1 MKRKKKLKTKN
12 FLVFI
17 IIIILII
24 TSIIYGIN
32 KSKNNNTN
40 SKEQNKIENKDKVN
54 NTKELTELE
63 KAKKDLAYYKDE
75 YEDAYK
81 EYREKNKDLSI
92 EKVIINV
99 NIGLNYDYYTHT
111 KATKD
116 LNTNT
121 ILVNKYNYLTEDYVP
136 ENLQTVDKKY
146 SSKTLQLVDY
156 AKEAF
161 EELSEAASKENYTVL
176 AMSSYRSYQYQYNLY
191 NRYVNTDG
199 IEAADTYS
207 ARPGYS
213 EHQTGL
219 AVDVYNGKE
228 DFTNF
233 EKTKEYNW
241 MQDNAY
247 KFGFILRFPKDK
259 VLETGYQYESWH
271 YRYVG
276 KEIAEYILYA
286 KEKGCSMQGTEDPAV
301 EHLQV
306 LV

>member
-92 EKVIINV
+92 EKVITNV

-121 ILVNKYNYLTEDYVP
+121 ILVNKYNYLTEDYIP
-136 ENLQTVDKKY
+136 ENLQTVNKKY

-191 NRYVNTDG
+191 NRYVSTDG
-199 IEAADTYS
+199 VEAADTYS

-276 KEIAEYILYA
+276 KEIAKYIHDNNLCFEEYYA
-286 KEKGCSMQGTEDPAV
+286 T
-301 EHLQV
+301 HLIK
-306 LV
+306 

>member
-75 YEDAYK
+75 YENTYK

-92 EKVIINV
+92 EKVITNV

-271 YRYVG
+271 YIYVG
-276 KEIAEYILYA
+276 KEIAKYIHDNNLCFEEYYA
-286 KEKGCSMQGTEDPAV
+286 T
-301 EHLQV
+301 HLIK
-306 LV
+306 

>member
-32 KSKNNNTN
+32 KSKNNNTD
-40 SKEQNKIENKDKVN
+40 SKEPNKIENKDKAN

-63 KAKKDLAYYKDE
+63 KAKKDLDYYKDE
-75 YEDAYK
+75 YENDYK

-92 EKVIINV
+92 EKVITNV

-191 NRYVNTDG
+191 NRYVSTDG
-199 IEAADTYS
+199 VEAADTYS

-276 KEIAEYILYA
+276 KEIAKYIHDNNLCFEEYYA
-286 KEKGCSMQGTEDPAV
+286 T
-301 EHLQV
+301 HLIK
-306 LV
+306 

>member
-40 SKEQNKIENKDKVN
+40 SKKKNKIENKDKVN
-54 NTKELTELE
+54 DTKELTELE

-276 KEIAEYILYA
+276 KEIAKYIHDNNLCFEEYYA
-286 KEKGCSMQGTEDPAV
+286 T
-301 EHLQV
+301 HLIK
-306 LV
+306 

>member
-40 SKEQNKIENKDKVN
+40 SKKQNKIENKDKVN
-54 NTKELTELE
+54 NTKKLTELE

-199 IEAADTYS
+199 SEAADTYS

-213 EHQTGL
+213 EHQTCL

-276 KEIAEYILYA
+276 KEIAKYIHDNNLCFEEYYA
-286 KEKGCSMQGTEDPAV
+286 T
-301 EHLQV
+301 HLIK
-306 LV
+306 

>member
-1 MKRKKKLKTKN
+1 MKRKKKLKTKS

-17 IIIILII
+17 VIIILII

-32 KSKNNNTN
+32 KSKNNNTS
-40 SKEQNKIENKDKVN
+40 SKESNKIENKDKVN

-63 KAKKDLAYYKDE
+63 KAKKDLDYYKDE
-75 YEDAYK
+75 YENDYK

-92 EKVIINV
+92 EKVITNV

-161 EELSEAASKENYTVL
+161 EELSEAAAKENYTVL

-191 NRYVNTDG
+191 NRYVSTDG
-199 IEAADTYS
+199 VEAADTYS

-219 AVDVYNGKE
+219 AVDVYNGKI

-233 EKTKEYNW
+233 ENTKEYNW

-276 KEIAEYILYA
+276 KEIAKYIHDNNLCFEEYYA
-286 KEKGCSMQGTEDPAV
+286 T
-301 EHLQV
+301 HLIK
-306 LV
+306 

>member
-32 KSKNNNTN
+32 KSKNNNTS
-40 SKEQNKIENKDKVN
+40 SKESNKIENKDKVN

-63 KAKKDLAYYKDE
+63 KAKKDLDYYKDE
-75 YEDAYK
+75 YENDYK

-92 EKVIINV
+92 EKVITNV

-111 KATKD
+111 KATKN

-161 EELSEAASKENYTVL
+161 EELSEAAAKENYTVL

-191 NRYVNTDG
+191 NRYVSTDG
-199 IEAADTYS
+199 VEAADTYS

-219 AVDVYNGKE
+219 AVDVYNGKI

-276 KEIAEYILYA
+276 KEIAKYIHDNNLCFEEYYA
-286 KEKGCSMQGTEDPAV
+286 T
-301 EHLQV
+301 HLIK
-306 LV
+306 

>member
-32 KSKNNNTN
+32 KSKNNNTS
-40 SKEQNKIENKDKVN
+40 SKEPNKIENKDKVN

-63 KAKKDLAYYKDE
+63 KAKKDLDYYKDE
-75 YEDAYK
+75 YENDYK

-92 EKVIINV
+92 EKVITNV

-111 KATKD
+111 KATED

-136 ENLQTVDKKY
+136 GNLQTVDKKY

-191 NRYVNTDG
+191 NRYVSTDG
-199 IEAADTYS
+199 VEAADTYS

-276 KEIAEYILYA
+276 KEIAKYIHDNNLCFEEYYA
-286 KEKGCSMQGTEDPAV
+286 T
-301 EHLQV
+301 HLIK
-306 LV
+306 

>member
-32 KSKNNNTN
+32 KSKNNKTN

-54 NTKELTELE
+54 DTKELTELE

-276 KEIAEYILYA
+276 KEIAKYIHDNNLCFEEYYA
-286 KEKGCSMQGTEDPAV
+286 T
-301 EHLQV
+301 HLIK
-306 LV
+306 

>member
-54 NTKELTELE
+54 DTKELTELE

-92 EKVIINV
+92 EKVITNV

-191 NRYVNTDG
+191 NRYVSTDG
-199 IEAADTYS
+199 VEAADTYS

-276 KEIAEYILYA
+276 KEIAKYIHDNNLCFEEYYA
-286 KEKGCSMQGTEDPAV
+286 T
-301 EHLQV
+301 HLIK
-306 LV
+306 

>member
-54 NTKELTELE
+54 DTKELTELE
-63 KAKKDLAYYKDE
+63 KAKKDLAYYKDGV
-75 YEDAYK
+75 DFQKRYK
-81 EYREKNKDLSI
+81 EIKNKDLSI
-92 EKVIINV
+92 EKVITNV

-276 KEIAEYILYA
+276 KEIAKYIHDNNLCFEEYYA
-286 KEKGCSMQGTEDPAV
+286 T
-301 EHLQV
+301 HLIK
-306 LV
+306 

>member
-63 KAKKDLAYYKDE
+63 KAKKDLDYYKDE
-75 YEDAYK
+75 YENDYK

-92 EKVIINV
+92 EKVITNV

-276 KEIAEYILYA
+276 KEIAKYIHDNNLCFEEYYA
-286 KEKGCSMQGTEDPAV
+286 T
-301 EHLQV
+301 HLIK
-306 LV
+306 

>member
-54 NTKELTELE
+54 DTKELTELE

-219 AVDVYNGKE
+219 AVDVYNGKKG
-228 DFTNF
+228 FANF

-259 VLETGYQYESWH
+259 VLETGYQYESWQIGRAH
-271 YRYVG
+271 V
-276 KEIAEYILYA
+276 
-286 KEKGCSMQGTEDPAV
+286 
-301 EHLQV
+301 
-306 LV
+306 

>member
-12 FLVFI
+12 FLIFI

-32 KSKNNNTN
+32 KSKNNNTS
-40 SKEQNKIENKDKVN
+40 SKEKNKIENKDKVD

-63 KAKKDLAYYKDE
+63 KAKKDLDYYIDE
-75 YEDAYK
+75 YENDYK
-81 EYREKNKDLSI
+81 EYREKNQDLSI
-92 EKVIINV
+92 EKVITNV

-191 NRYVNTDG
+191 NRYVSTDG
-199 IEAADTYS
+199 VEAADTYS

-276 KEIAEYILYA
+276 KEIAKYIHDNNLCFEEYYA
-286 KEKGCSMQGTEDPAV
+286 T
-301 EHLQV
+301 HLN
-306 LV
+306 

>member
-1 MKRKKKLKTKN
+1 MKKKKKLKTKN
-12 FLVFI
+12 ILVFI

-40 SKEQNKIENKDKVN
+40 SKESNKIENKDKVN

-63 KAKKDLAYYKDE
+63 KAKKDLDYYKDE
-75 YEDAYK
+75 YENDYK

-92 EKVIINV
+92 EKVITNV

-191 NRYVNTDG
+191 NRYVSTDG
-199 IEAADTYS
+199 VEAADTYS

-276 KEIAEYILYA
+276 KEIAKYIHDNNLCFEEYYA
-286 KEKGCSMQGTEDPAV
+286 T
-301 EHLQV
+301 HLIK
-306 LV
+306 

>member
-54 NTKELTELE
+54 DTKELTELE

-75 YEDAYK
+75 YEDVYK

-92 EKVIINV
+92 EKVITNV

-276 KEIAEYILYA
+276 KEIAKYIHDNNLCFEEYYA
-286 KEKGCSMQGTEDPAV
+286 T
-301 EHLQV
+301 HLIK
-306 LV
+306 

>member
-40 SKEQNKIENKDKVN
+40 SKKQNKIENKDKVN
-54 NTKELTELE
+54 NTKKLTELE

-92 EKVIINV
+92 EKVITNV

-276 KEIAEYILYA
+276 KEIAKYIHDNNLCFEEYYA
-286 KEKGCSMQGTEDPAV
+286 T
-301 EHLQV
+301 HLIK
-306 LV
+306 

>member
-54 NTKELTELE
+54 DTKELTELE

-92 EKVIINV
+92 EKVITNV

-199 IEAADTYS
+199 VEAADTYS

-276 KEIAEYILYA
+276 KEIAKYIHDNNLCFEEYYA
-286 KEKGCSMQGTEDPAV
+286 T
-301 EHLQV
+301 HLIK
-306 LV
+306 

>member
-24 TSIIYGIN
+24 TSIIYGIT
-32 KSKNNNTN
+32 KSKSNNTD
-40 SKEQNKIENKDKVN
+40 SKGMNKIENKDKVN

-63 KAKKDLAYYKDE
+63 KAKKDLGYYKDE
-75 YEDAYK
+75 YEDDYK
-81 EYREKNKDLSI
+81 EYREKNKDLPI
-92 EKVIINV
+92 EKVITNV

-191 NRYVNTDG
+191 NRYVSTDG
-199 IEAADTYS
+199 VEAADTYS

-276 KEIAEYILYA
+276 KEIAKYIHDNNLCFEEYYA
-286 KEKGCSMQGTEDPAV
+286 T
-301 EHLQV
+301 HLIK
-306 LV
+306 

>member
-54 NTKELTELE
+54 DTKELTELE

-276 KEIAEYILYA
+276 KEIAKYIHDNNLCFEEYYA
-286 KEKGCSMQGTEDPAV
+286 T
-301 EHLQV
+301 HLIK
-306 LV
+306 

>member
-54 NTKELTELE
+54 DTKELTELE

-199 IEAADTYS
+199 VEAADTYS

-276 KEIAEYILYA
+276 KEIAKYIHDNNLCFEEYYA
-286 KEKGCSMQGTEDPAV
+286 T
-301 EHLQV
+301 HLIK
-306 LV
+306 

>member
-24 TSIIYGIN
+24 TSIIYGIT
-32 KSKNNNTN
+32 KSKSNNTD
-40 SKEQNKIENKDKVN
+40 SKGMNKIENKDKVN

-63 KAKKDLAYYKDE
+63 KAKKDLGYYKDE
-75 YEDAYK
+75 YENDYK
-81 EYREKNKDLSI
+81 EYREKNKDLPI
-92 EKVIINV
+92 EKVITNV

-191 NRYVNTDG
+191 NRYVSTDG
-199 IEAADTYS
+199 VEAADTYS

-276 KEIAEYILYA
+276 KEIAKYIHDNNLCFEEYYA
-286 KEKGCSMQGTEDPAV
+286 T
-301 EHLQV
+301 HLN
-306 LV
+306 

>member
-63 KAKKDLAYYKDE
+63 TAKKDLAYYKDE

-191 NRYVNTDG
+191 NRYVSTDG
-199 IEAADTYS
+199 VKAADTYS

-276 KEIAEYILYA
+276 KEIAKYIHDNNLCFEEYYA
-286 KEKGCSMQGTEDPAV
+286 T
-301 EHLQV
+301 HLIK
-306 LV
+306 

>member
-54 NTKELTELE
+54 DTKELTELE

-75 YEDAYK
+75 YEEAYK

-92 EKVIINV
+92 EKVITNV

-191 NRYVNTDG
+191 NRYVSTDG
-199 IEAADTYS
+199 VEAADTYS

-276 KEIAEYILYA
+276 KEIAKYIHDNNLCFEEYYA
-286 KEKGCSMQGTEDPAV
+286 T
-301 EHLQV
+301 HLIK
-306 LV
+306 

>member
-191 NRYVNTDG
+191 NRYVSTDG
-199 IEAADTYS
+199 VEAADTYS

-259 VLETGYQYESWH
+259 VLETGYQNESWH

-276 KEIAEYILYA
+276 KEIAKYIHDNNLCFEEYYA
-286 KEKGCSMQGTEDPAV
+286 T
-301 EHLQV
+301 HLIK
-306 LV
+306 

>member
-75 YEDAYK
+75 YENAYK

-276 KEIAEYILYA
+276 KEISKYIHDNNLCFEEYYA
-286 KEKGCSMQGTEDPAV
+286 T
-301 EHLQV
+301 HLIK
-306 LV
+306 

>member
-1 MKRKKKLKTKN
+1 MKKKKKLKTKN

-276 KEIAEYILYA
+276 KEIAKYIHDNNLCFEEYYA
-286 KEKGCSMQGTEDPAV
+286 T
-301 EHLQV
+301 HLIK
-306 LV
+306 

>member
-75 YEDAYK
+75 YENAYK

-92 EKVIINV
+92 EKVITNV

-276 KEIAEYILYA
+276 KEIAKYIHDNNLCFEEYYA
-286 KEKGCSMQGTEDPAV
+286 T
-301 EHLQV
+301 HLIK
-306 LV
+306 

>member
-1 MKRKKKLKTKN
+1 MKKKKKLKTKN

-24 TSIIYGIN
+24 TSIIYGIT
-32 KSKNNNTN
+32 KSKSNNTD
-40 SKEQNKIENKDKVN
+40 SKGMNKIENKDKVN

-63 KAKKDLAYYKDE
+63 KAKKDLDYYKDE
-75 YEDAYK
+75 YENDYK

-92 EKVIINV
+92 EKVITNV

-156 AKEAF
+156 AKEDF
-161 EELSEAASKENYTVL
+161 EELSEAAAKENYTVL

-191 NRYVNTDG
+191 NRYVSTDG
-199 IEAADTYS
+199 VEAADTYS

-276 KEIAEYILYA
+276 KEIAKYIHDNNLCFEEYYA
-286 KEKGCSMQGTEDPAV
+286 T
-301 EHLQV
+301 HLIK
-306 LV
+306 

>member
-40 SKEQNKIENKDKVN
+40 SKKQNKIENKDKVN
-54 NTKELTELE
+54 DTKELTELE

-92 EKVIINV
+92 EKVITNV

-276 KEIAEYILYA
+276 KEIAKYIHDNNLCFEEYYA
-286 KEKGCSMQGTEDPAV
+286 T
-301 EHLQV
+301 HLIK
-306 LV
+306 

>member
-1 MKRKKKLKTKN
+1 MKKKKKLKTKN

-191 NRYVNTDG
+191 NRYVSTDG
-199 IEAADTYS
+199 VEAADTYS

-276 KEIAEYILYA
+276 KEIAKYIHDNNLCFEEYYA
-286 KEKGCSMQGTEDPAV
+286 T
-301 EHLQV
+301 HLIK
-306 LV
+306 

>member
-75 YEDAYK
+75 YEDVYK

-92 EKVIINV
+92 EKVITNV

-276 KEIAEYILYA
+276 KEIAKYIHDNNLCFEEYYA
-286 KEKGCSMQGTEDPAV
+286 T
-301 EHLQV
+301 HLIK
-306 LV
+306 

>member
-63 KAKKDLAYYKDE
+63 KAKKDLAYYKEE

-191 NRYVNTDG
+191 NRYVSTDG
-199 IEAADTYS
+199 VEAADTYS

-276 KEIAEYILYA
+276 KEIAKYIHDNNLCFEEYYA
-286 KEKGCSMQGTEDPAV
+286 T
-301 EHLQV
+301 HLIK
-306 LV
+306 

>member
-40 SKEQNKIENKDKVN
+40 SKEQNKIENKDKIN
-54 NTKELTELE
+54 DTKELTELE

-276 KEIAEYILYA
+276 KEIAKYIHDNNLCFEEYYA
-286 KEKGCSMQGTEDPAV
+286 T
-301 EHLQV
+301 HLIK
-306 LV
+306 

>member
-32 KSKNNNTN
+32 KSKNNNTS
-40 SKEQNKIENKDKVN
+40 SKESNKIENKDKVN
-54 NTKELTELE
+54 NTKELTKLE
-63 KAKKDLAYYKDE
+63 KAKKDLDYYKDE
-75 YEDAYK
+75 YENDYK

-92 EKVIINV
+92 EKVITNV

-111 KATKD
+111 KATED

-161 EELSEAASKENYTVL
+161 EELSEAAAKENYTVL

-191 NRYVNTDG
+191 NRYVSTDG
-199 IEAADTYS
+199 VEAADTYS

-276 KEIAEYILYA
+276 KEIAKYIHDNNLCFEEYYA
-286 KEKGCSMQGTEDPAV
+286 T
-301 EHLQV
+301 HLIK
-306 LV
+306 

>member
-75 YEDAYK
+75 YENAYK

-199 IEAADTYS
+199 VEAADTYS

-276 KEIAEYILYA
+276 KEIAKYIHDNNLCFEEYYA
-286 KEKGCSMQGTEDPAV
+286 T
-301 EHLQV
+301 HLIK
-306 LV
+306 

>member
-54 NTKELTELE
+54 DTKELTELE

-92 EKVIINV
+92 EKVITNV

-276 KEIAEYILYA
+276 KEIAKYIHDNNLCFEEYYA
-286 KEKGCSMQGTEDPAV
+286 T
-301 EHLQV
+301 HLIK
-306 LV
+306 

>member
-40 SKEQNKIENKDKVN
+40 SKKQNKIENKDKVN
-54 NTKELTELE
+54 NTKKLTELE

-146 SSKTLQLVDY
+146 SSKALQLVDY

-276 KEIAEYILYA
+276 KEIAKYIHDNNLCFEEYYA
-286 KEKGCSMQGTEDPAV
+286 T
-301 EHLQV
+301 HLIK
-306 LV
+306 

>member
-92 EKVIINV
+92 EKVITNV

-191 NRYVNTDG
+191 NRYVSTDG
-199 IEAADTYS
+199 VEAADTYS

-259 VLETGYQYESWH
+259 VLETGYQNESWH

-276 KEIAEYILYA
+276 KEIAKYIHDNNLCFEEYYA
-286 KEKGCSMQGTEDPAV
+286 T
-301 EHLQV
+301 HLIK
-306 LV
+306 